1 VNANVTRDVGV
12 GFAGVTDSPWVA
24 VLVVAGELVDEEAPE
39 AACVAGED
47 PPPQAASRT
56 TVAKAARAVRL
67 MRG

>member
-12 GFAGVTDSPWVA
+12 GCAGVTNSPWVA
-24 VLVVAGELVDEEAPE
+24 VLALAAELVEEEAPE
-39 AACVAGED
+39 AACVAGEV

-56 TVAKAARAVRL
+56 TVAKAGRALRL